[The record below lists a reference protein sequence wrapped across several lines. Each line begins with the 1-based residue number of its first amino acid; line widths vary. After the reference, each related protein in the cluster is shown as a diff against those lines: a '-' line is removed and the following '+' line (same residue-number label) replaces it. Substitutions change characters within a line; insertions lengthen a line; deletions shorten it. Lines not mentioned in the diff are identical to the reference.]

1 MLRNAPVEPPA
12 KPGRSNRMLDGRSGI
27 GEACSTEDLSRPAV
41 AIRPERTLRARGALG
56 VVDAF
61 LMWATNDAIHQDY
74 GPRPVSLDEL
84 ADLTH
89 DVGFCPDIVFREP
102 PL

>member
-1 MLRNAPVEPPA
+1 M
-12 KPGRSNRMLDGRSGI
+12 PGD
-27 GEACSTEDLSRPAV
+27 
-41 AIRPERTLRARGALG
+41 LG